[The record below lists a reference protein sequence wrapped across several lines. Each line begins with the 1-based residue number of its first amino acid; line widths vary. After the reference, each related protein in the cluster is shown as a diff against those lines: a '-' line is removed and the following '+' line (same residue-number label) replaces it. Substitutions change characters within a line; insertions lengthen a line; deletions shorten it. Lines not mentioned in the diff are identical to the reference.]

1 MLTHK
6 EKKLII
12 QQTDMPSE
20 EQDMIINVS
29 QKITDTLYS
38 VQLRH
43 DISDEAL
50 ARMVEVYSKCNFPRV
65 LEEKIGRASCR
76 ERV

>member
-50 ARMVEVYSKCNFPRV
+50 ARMV
-65 LEEKIGRASCR
+65 
-76 ERV
+76 